1 MEKILVAGASG
12 RLGKAVLGELRRR
25 GYRTR
30 ALVRESARLNGSAPL
45 AGEVFTGDARRAAT
59 LEGVCEGVGAV
70 VSAMGASLKL
80 GRTGAGGGYREVD
93 LGANLNLLECARS
106 SGVRKFIYVSLH
118 GAERLRGH
126 GYVDAHEEF
135 VEALSASG
143 LAYTVVRPTG
153 FFYVFEEIFK
163 MAERGRVVLV
173 GGGGVKTNPVH
184 EEDVARECADA
195 VEVGERE
202 LHVGGPE
209 TYTRREIAELAFAAL
224 RREPKVSSIPPWLAR
239 ALLRPVRLFDQ
250 RLYDFCDFGVAACT
264 TDLVAPPA
272 GKRSFKR
279 YFEQLASGGP
289 GPSSDLLIPGERERR
304 VSTAE
309 LRIPSD
315 LRKSGERSRPKCD
328 IRWPEA

>member
-1 MEKILVAGASG
+1 MEKILVAGAGG
-12 RLGKAVLGELRRR
+12 RLGKAVLGELRKR

-30 ALVRESARLNGSAPL
+30 ALVRDSARLNGSAPL
-45 AGEVFTGDARRAAT
+45 AGEVFAGDARRSGT
-59 LEGVCEGVGAV
+59 LAGVCEGVGV
-70 VSAMGASLKL
+70 VISAMGASLKL
-80 GRTGAGGGYREVD
+80 GRTGGGGSYREVD
-93 LGANLNLLECARS
+93 LGANLNLLERARRA
-106 SGVRKFIYVSLH
+106 GVRKFVYVSLH
-118 GAERLRGH
+118 GAETLRGH

-135 VEALSASG
+135 VEALGPSG
-143 LAYTVVRPTG
+143 LEYTVVRPTG

-163 MAERGRVVLV
+163 MAERGRVMLV
-173 GGGGVKTNPVH
+173 GEGGVRTNPVH

-224 RREPKVSSIPPWLAR
+224 GREPKISSLPPWLVR
-239 ALLRPVRLFDQ
+239 SLLKPVRLFDR
-250 RLYDFCDFGVAACT
+250 RLYDFFDFGVAAST

-272 GKRSFKR
+272 GKRSFRK
-279 YFEQLASGGP
+279 YFDQLAGGGP
-289 GPSSDLLIPGERERR
+289 GPSEELLMSCERERR

-309 LRIPSD
+309 LRINGD
-315 LRKSGERSRPKCD
+315 LRKSCEPRTSKGD